1 MNEFDSEP
9 VSEYNVEVE
18 SNIDP
23 QEKLDHLPTSPG
35 VYMFKDKNGSELYVG
50 KAKRLRDR
58 VRSYFQD
65 SRDHDGRIRVM
76 RKKIAD
82 LDVFVTDTEGEAL
95 ILENN
100 LIKKHQPR
108 YNIMYRDDKSYP
120 YVCVSNEERPRV
132 FPTRTVV
139 RDGSKYYGPYDH
151 VGQMRRML
159 ESIRKTFN
167 LCTCACSSKIV
178 DKTKGLPK
186 WKSCLDDYLDECS
199 SEWKPDIYR
208 DTIEKVKRM
217 LNGKTDHLIKE
228 LKEEMQIAS
237 EALEFEKAA
246 KLRDSIKSLE
256 KYGQKMKM
264 VASKQVDR
272 DLFAIS
278 VDRDIDYACGMM
290 FKIREGKLIGK
301 FHRYLKN
308 IGGLQESE
316 LLQSYVEDYYTGQFA
331 GATPDEVY
339 VSHDLLDEDPLSQ
352 YLWEQHGKKVPIH
365 RPQRGEKAQMIRMAQ
380 SNARWL
386 LGEKKIELQKQ
397 KKRRIPRSIKELKEE
412 LGLQRLPRRI
422 ECFDNSNLQGS
433 DPVSSMVCFVD
444 GRSRKSS
451 YKRFHIKSV
460 EGPDDFASMKE
471 VVTRRYKRVMQEEQT
486 PPDLVIVDGGKG
498 QLSSTVEAMKE
509 IGFWGE
515 CDVIG
520 LAKRLEEVFVPGKK
534 DPIMIPKTS
543 SSLKLIQKI
552 RDEAHRFAVEFHRKT
567 RKKRTIKTELE
578 EISGIGPQKAKK
590 LISEVGSVK
599 KVRQASKATLQD
611 VLGEKMGARVYEY
624 FQ

>member
-1 MNEFDSEP
+1 MSSDAEHEQVDFKASL
-9 VSEYNVEVE
+9 
-18 SNIDP
+18 DP
-23 QEKLDHLPTSPG
+23 KEKLEHLPTSPG
-35 VYMFKDKNGSELYVG
+35 VYMFKDSSGSVLYVG
-50 KAKRLRDR
+50 KAKRLRNR

-76 RKKIAD
+76 RKKIDD

-100 LIKKHQPR
+100 LIKKHHPR

-139 RDGSKYYGPYDH
+139 RDGSRYYGPYDH

-159 ESIRKTFN
+159 ETIRKTFN

-186 WKSCLDDYLDECS
+186 WQSCLNDYLDKCS
-199 SEWKPDIYR
+199 SEVDHDIYI
-208 DTIEKVKRM
+208 DKIDKVKRM

-237 EALEFEKAA
+237 ESLEFEKAA
-246 KLRDSIKSLE
+246 QLRDSIKSLE

-264 VASKQVDR
+264 VANKEVDR
-272 DLFAIS
+272 DLFAVS
-278 VDRDIDYACGMM
+278 VDREINYACGMV
-290 FKIREGKLIGK
+290 FKIREGKLTGK

-308 IGGLQESE
+308 IEGLEE
-316 LLQSYVEDYYTGQFA
+316 NEMLQSFVEDYYTGQFA
-331 GATPDEVY
+331 GETPDEVY
-339 VSHDLLDEDPLSQ
+339 VSHELVDEDPLFQ
-352 YLWEQHGKKVPIH
+352 YLWEEHGKKVPIH
-365 RPQRGEKAQMIRMAQ
+365 RPQRGEKAQMMRMAL

-397 KKRRIPRSIKELKEE
+397 KERRIPRSVKELKEQ
-412 LGLQRLPRRI
+412 LDLDRLPRRI
-422 ECFDNSNLQGS
+422 ECFDNSNIQGS

-444 GRSRKSS
+444 SKPRKSE
-451 YKRFHIKSV
+451 YKRFHIKTV
-460 EGPDDFASMKE
+460 KGPDDFASMRE
-471 VVTRRYKRVMQEEQT
+471 VIKRRYKRVMQEDQQV
-486 PPDLVIVDGGKG
+486 PDLVIVDGGKG
-498 QLSSTVEAMKE
+498 QLSSALQAMRE
-509 IGFWGE
+509 IGFEGKCE
-515 CDVIG
+515 VIG
-520 LAKRLEEVFVPGKK
+520 LAKRLEEVFVPGKS

-552 RDEAHRFAVEFHRKT
+552 RDEAHRFAIKFHRKT
-567 RKKRTIKTELE
+567 RQKRTIKTELE
-578 EISGIGPQKAKK
+578 QIEGIGPKKASA
-590 LISEVGSVK
+590 LLQEFGSVK
-599 KVRQASKATLQD
+599 KVKQAQKTDLMASLGNKT
-611 VLGEKMGARVYEY
+611 GEKVYEY
-624 FQ
+624 FHS